1 MVRGKEEQVERRKN
15 QVGQSVNESTNP
27 RRRRREDKRTTN
39 NTSER
44 IPLNQTFLVKTNVL
58 GCKGP
63 TPTSQVVLK
72 AAGFLQQALDKVDGK
87 VGGKRV
93 GKEVHKVVRVVGPG
107 VHKEGHRVRLG
118 SHGTNR
124 IRM

>member
-1 MVRGKEEQVERRKN
+1 M
-15 QVGQSVNESTNP
+15 
-27 RRRRREDKRTTN
+27 
-39 NTSER
+39 
-44 IPLNQTFLVKTNVL
+44 NQTFLVKTNVL

-72 AAGFLQQALDKVDGK
+72 AAGFLQQALDKVGGK
-87 VGGKRV
+87 VG

-107 VHKEGHRVRLG
+107 VHKEGRRVRLG

>member
-1 MVRGKEEQVERRKN
+1 M
-15 QVGQSVNESTNP
+15 GQSVDESTNP

-39 NTSER
+39 NTLER

-63 TPTSQVVLK
+63 TPASQVVLK
-72 AAGFLQQALDKVDGK
+72 AAGFLQQVLTGADK